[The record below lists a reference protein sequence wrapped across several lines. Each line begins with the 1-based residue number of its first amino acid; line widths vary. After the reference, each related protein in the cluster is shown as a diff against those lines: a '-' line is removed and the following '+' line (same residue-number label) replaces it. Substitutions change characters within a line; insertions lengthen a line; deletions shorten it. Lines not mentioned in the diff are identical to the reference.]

1 MNLQWTDEGWEDYL
15 YWQKENRKIL
25 KRVNDLIKDANRNGN
40 QGIGQPELLT
50 GNWKGYWSR
59 RIDEKNRL
67 VYKIEAGVITIAQ
80 CRSHYGDK

>member
-1 MNLQWTDEGWEDYL
+1 MNLQWTDAGWEDYL

-40 QGIGQPELLT
+40 QGIGQPEPLT